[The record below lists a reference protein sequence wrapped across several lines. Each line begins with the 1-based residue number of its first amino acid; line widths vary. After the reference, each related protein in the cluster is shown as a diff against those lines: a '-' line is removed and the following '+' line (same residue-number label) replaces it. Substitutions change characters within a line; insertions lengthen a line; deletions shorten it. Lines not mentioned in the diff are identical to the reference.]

1 MLTEAGSCQNS
12 TLNGVEIPMNE
23 SDDDENEEKQRV
35 EKGNFELHTVNV
47 TGRSLRAGTAGNAL
61 IIRTGR

>member
-1 MLTEAGSCQNS
+1 MLNEAGSCQNS

-35 EKGNFELHTVNV
+35 ETGN
-47 TGRSLRAGTAGNAL
+47 
-61 IIRTGR
+61 

>member
-35 EKGNFELHTVNV
+35 EKGNSELHTVNV
-47 TGRSLRAGTAGNAL
+47 TGRSLRAGTAGNWQVMA
-61 IIRTGR
+61 